1 VTVFAAASLQ
11 ESLTTLGRK
20 IEKAHPGTKVTFS
33 FRGSDSLAAGITGG
47 DKVSSR
53 TTALRPLAGLTP
65 THRRPSPS
73 PPGRHRVGPYIPRV
87 APLRRRVAGLPALSP
102 PHRSGQRRPGPAAR
116 GPQGRVPNRGR
127 RVADP
132 RGPRRPRRRQARPP
146 PRRPVPARRPRPR
159 PGDHPRL
166 DARAQLRRHLAEFS
180 GVALLVTHDPLD
192 ARAPADRLVVIEEGR
207 VVLEGTASDIARHA
221 RTPYGPHRPAGR
233 PQPVQGPGGRPHR
246 PPGRGPAI
254 TATEILSGP
263 AFAAFPPSAVTL
275 FRDPP
280 PGSSARNPPISPRS
294 SRPNRPAPDR
304 HGLGDSQGDAD
315 MRIPGITPHWGYGG
329 PGHEALNHPP
339 PARRSP

>member
-1 VTVFAAASLQ
+1 MARTFRESRPFGVVLQDYLPFPHLTALDSAAPAPLP
-11 ESLTTLGRK
+11 GAH
-20 IEKAHPGTKVTFS
+20 KAE
-33 FRGSDSLAAGITGG
+33 
-47 DKVSSR
+47 SR
-53 TTALRPLAGLTP
+53 TVAAEWLT
-65 THRRPSPS
+65 
-73 PPGRHRVGPYIPRV
+73 RVGLADHAVAKPGHLPGGQSQRV
-87 APLRRRVAGLPALSP
+87 ARAL
-102 PHRSGQRRPGPAAR
+102 AT
-116 GPQGRVPNRGR
+116 N
-127 RVADP
+127 
-132 RGPRRPRRRQARPP
+132 
-146 PRRPVPARRPRPR
+146 
-159 PGDHPRL
+159 PRL

-221 RTPYGPHRPAGR
+221 RTPNGLHRPAGR
-233 PQPVQGPGGRPHR
+233 PQRVQGPGGRPHR

-304 HGLGDSQGDAD
+304 HGLGESQGDSD